1 MIIITATRR
10 LFSNI
15 TKFQGFLKSKKP
27 VKFFSWEIKTTPVT
41 IKTRILILAIGVNR
55 LVISCISLPTTGAD
69 SRATFALGSI
79 TNRISIIPPIHIT
92 VAKRWKKWLKVNISG
107 FILPLR
113 YRQHVEERRQRA
125 LTLSAASF
133 GTAKSSMRYLDF
145 IGFLGIF
152 SSFVALVL
160 FCFSGIQPQPQVLFL
175 SPIFITSFLWIVVRG
190 FDFLIE
196 KTNPSKQIRRI
207 SKYLNT
213 IVKKFTYLF
222 LESISLILPRTILSS
237 FSISS

>member
-1 MIIITATRR
+1 
-10 LFSNI
+10 
-15 TKFQGFLKSKKP
+15 
-27 VKFFSWEIKTTPVT
+27 
-41 IKTRILILAIGVNR
+41 
-55 LVISCISLPTTGAD
+55 
-69 SRATFALGSI
+69 
-79 TNRISIIPPIHIT
+79 
-92 VAKRWKKWLKVNISG
+92 
-107 FILPLR
+107 
-113 YRQHVEERRQRA
+113 
-125 LTLSAASF
+125 
-133 GTAKSSMRYLDF
+133 
-145 IGFLGIF
+145 LGIF